1 MYTCMFEAKQ
11 GGGSC
16 FDPLFY
22 YFPADDK
29 VYDLNDTTFMVGGAL
44 KVTPIMQHLEQDQKT
59 LEAYFPNGTWVNLAN
74 PKEVIDTTQTGGS
87 MFNISTEQ
95 LTVNVHLKSGS
106 MIPF

>member
-1 MYTCMFEAKQ
+1 MFEAKQ

-44 KVTPIMQHLEQDQKT
+44 KVTPIMQHLEQD
-59 LEAYFPNGTWVNLAN
+59 
-74 PKEVIDTTQTGGS
+74 
-87 MFNISTEQ
+87 
-95 LTVNVHLKSGS
+95 
-106 MIPF
+106 